1 MPLENW
7 DAEDAYVAGA
17 SRSEQNLGRKAE
29 LRDGRN
35 GERETYGFVR
45 SGVKIDSDAITTTP
59 RGKPAWLTS
68 YCLILHMLCQ

>member
-1 MPLENW
+1 VPLENW

-45 SGVKIDSDAITTTP
+45 SGVKIEVMQSP
-59 RGKPAWLTS
+59 LRRGVSP
-68 YCLILHMLCQ
+68 HG